1 MGREGMNEDYIKL
14 ININKKFGKTIA
26 LRDVNLSIKKG
37 EFFALLGPSGC
48 GKTTTLRI
56 IAGLE
61 YPDSGKV
68 FIDGIDVTYKEPR
81 ERDVAMVFQDYA
93 LYPHMTVFDNI
104 AFPLTIRK
112 SGLTKSEINEKVHS
126 VAKLLGIEELLEL
139 KPRQLSGGQQQR
151 VALARALVR
160 NPKVWLM
167 DEPLSNLDALLRV
180 QMRAEL
186 KKLQKDL
193 KITTVYVTH
202 DQIEALTMADR
213 IAVMDKG
220 TIIQVG
226 TPSEIYNNPNNVF
239 VATFIGSPPMN
250 ILECNMEDDIIKYAR
265 FQIKKV
271 MGITTNEFYLGIRPE
286 HLKIVN
292 NINEVAKNEMVIK
305 GKIYVIEPLGSEFI
319 VNLKINDHII
329 KVKTL
334 QSPQLLSGEEVYLSF
349 NVNNAYIFDRNSG
362 KYLMKLIDI
371 YQDKN

>member
-1 MGREGMNEDYIKL
+1 M
-14 ININKKFGKTIA
+14 
-26 LRDVNLSIKKG
+26 RDLNLSIRKG
-37 EFFALLGPSGC
+37 EFFVLLGPSGC

-68 FIDGIDVTYKEPR
+68 LIDGVDVTYTEPR

-93 LYPHMTVFDNI
+93 LYPHMTVFNNI
-104 AFPLTIRK
+104 AFPLTVRK
-112 SGLTKSEINEKVHS
+112 SSLTKNEIKERVFS
-126 VAKLLGIEELLEL
+126 IAKILGIEELLER

-193 KITTVYVTH
+193 GITTVYVTH

-213 IAVMDKG
+213 IAVMNKG
-220 TIIQVG
+220 LVMQVG
-226 TPSEIYNNPNNVF
+226 TPNEIYNNPDHIF
-239 VATFIGSPPMN
+239 IATFIGSPPMN
-250 ILECNMEDDIIKYAR
+250 ILKCRIKDNQIECPG
-265 FQIKKV
+265 FQIKKA
-271 MGITTNEFYLGIRPE
+271 IKIDTNEFYIGIRPE
-286 HLKIVN
+286 HLKI
-292 NINEVAKNEMVIK
+292 ITPKHTLTENEIIAE
-305 GKIYVIEPLGSEFI
+305 GKIYIIEPLGSEFI
-319 VNLKINDHII
+319 VNVKINDHII

-334 QSPQLLSGEEVYLSF
+334 QHPQLSSGDRIYLSF
-349 NVNNAYIFDRNSG
+349 NINDAYIFDISSG
-362 KYLMKLIDI
+362 KYLTKLISI
-371 YQDKN
+371 YQDNKSLT